1 MAPSTGVSRCAS
13 EPAAALTAPLDSDGT
28 SRDPSNAS
36 GGGQRARQPTRGSIG
51 SSRLATDYGQLLRS
65 ATMPQDEPVRRE
77 PAAQTAPVLAIGVDG
92 CPTGWFFVELQPS
105 GITRSGVVRTL
116 HELVRDAR
124 EPARLYVDM
133 PIGLPEGPGGRECDH
148 LARRELGPRGSSV
161 FPAPARA
168 VLDAVDY
175 ESAKRHSLRT
185 MGRSLSKQAWAIVPK
200 CREVDRLL
208 RDDAKARRIVREVHP
223 ELCFWALA
231 GGRPMQH
238 SKKHEPGIQERIAV
252 LRQMHPSAAAQA
264 GAMVERRPRS
274 VARDDVVDAM
284 AAAVTAAADDAAIRT
299 LPPRPPRDAC
309 GLPMEMVYVH
319 CDSVI
324 HNPKNSRTGTT

>member
-1 MAPSTGVSRCAS
+1 
-13 EPAAALTAPLDSDGT
+13 
-28 SRDPSNAS
+28 
-36 GGGQRARQPTRGSIG
+36 
-51 SSRLATDYGQLLRS
+51 
-65 ATMPQDEPVRRE
+65 MPQDEHMRRE

-92 CPTGWFFVELQPS
+92 CPAGWFFVELQPS
-105 GITRSGVVRTL
+105 GITRCGVVRTL
-116 HELVRDAR
+116 QELVRDAR
-124 EPARLYVDM
+124 EPARVYVDM
-133 PIGLPEGPGGRECDH
+133 PIGLPDGPSGRECDH

-185 MGRSLSKQAWAIVPK
+185 TGRSLSKQAWAIVPK

-238 SKKHEPGIQERIAV
+238 GKKHDLGIQERIAV
-252 LRQMHPSAAAQA
+252 LRRIHPSAAGEAA
-264 GAMVERRPRS
+264 AMLERRPRG

-284 AAAVTAAADDAAIRT
+284 AAAVTATADDAIRT

-319 CDSVI
+319 RDSVI
-324 HNPKNSRTGTT
+324 HERQDQPDGHDMRPEYDLREGSGASTTIGAGRANVVLLEPDVARWFRDSATVNEALRRYPSDHGVPPTPRKPAS